1 MIAFLQQQAQRFGFQ
16 YAVQRIDTVGDALRA
31 QGDRYAAAIL
41 SAEEQQRFSR
51 PVVHKRKLE
60 WLAGRIAAKRALADY
75 AGIMDWPQAARH
87 FSVLN
92 DGAGAPFI
100 GEYPE
105 LTLSLSHSHDYAVA
119 VIAHGAIGIDI
130 EKVEPRPMAL
140 AHYFC
145 CAQERDFIEQEG
157 DPQKGDPQEGGPQEG
172 DHWKGGPLDRRDVD
186 LTLLWCRKEAVAK
199 YLRLGG
205 RLAFA
210 QLNVLDDDLSLPDL
224 CARSIRL
231 LSAER
236 DGYAIA
242 LALPGGER
250 QAGEPTP

>member
-16 YAVQRIDTVGDALRA
+16 YAVQRIDAVGDALRA

-60 WLAGRIAAKRALADY
+60 WLAGRIAAKRALAGY
-75 AGIMDWPQAARH
+75 AGIIDWPQGARH

-92 DGAGAPFI
+92 DDAGAPFFS
-100 GEYPE
+100 EYPE

-119 VIAHGAIGIDI
+119 VIAHDAIGIDI

-145 CAQERDFIEQEG
+145 CAQERGFIEQESG
-157 DPQKGDPQEGGPQEG
+157 R
-172 DHWKGGPLDRRDVD
+172 LDRLDVD

-210 QLNVLDDDLSLPDL
+210 QINVLDDDLSLPDL
-224 CARSIRL
+224 CARRIRL